1 MIRRSIL
8 RRLAAGVSLTLP
20 LLSSPFAHSDES
32 SREGAPGK
40 SKLSRSLE
48 SSEGGA
54 SDEMVDV
61 VVTFKPGTRATV
73 KGLGA
78 KLGGRAKRGLSTL
91 PFQTLQIPASNLE
104 ALARDPAVEFVSPDS
119 AVYAASPAARETAH
133 VPGSA
138 TASGSGN
145 QGWRGQGVTVA
156 VVDTGVYPHGD
167 FYALAGQ
174 LDFLNGAHAAPMQ
187 LIDTYGHGTHVAGM
201 IGADGRN
208 STAGKFQGVGTQA
221 QVLSLRALDPTGRGS
236 LSDVLQALDW
246 LVTTGISQHNVRV
259 VNLSMGKSVD
269 EAQALD
275 PLVAA
280 VEAVWDAGAVVVVSA
295 GNYGRDGHYTVT
307 SPGNARKVITV
318 GSLTDNATG
327 TDFSD
332 DYVSTFSSRGPTM
345 YDRVLKP
352 DLLAPGNKVIGP
364 FAKNAQLG
372 YNTNFRV
379 YCGFRGK
386 GCVDKYLEMSGTSMA
401 AAMVSGAV
409 ARMLDKDPSL
419 TPSTVKARLMQT
431 ARKIPGDPT
440 TVGTGVLNVED
451 ALNARGT
458 VSGQA
463 LSPLMNL
470 SPETNTVYVQ
480 DPALLWGGADWS
492 AGSLWPDG
500 YLWPDASDGYLSS
513 EGSLWPDSYL
523 WADAYLW
530 SNGFLWSEAL
540 RPVTSDIQDP

>member
-1 MIRRSIL
+1 MIRGSIL
-8 RRLAAGVSLTLP
+8 RRLVAAGVSLVLP
-20 LLSSPFAHSDES
+20 LLASPFALSEEHGP
-32 SREGAPGK
+32 EGAPGQ
-40 SKLSRSLE
+40 SKLSRNLE
-48 SSEGGA
+48 SREGGA

-61 VVTFKPGTRATV
+61 VVTFKPGARATV
-73 KGLGA
+73 KGLGV
-78 KLGGRAKRGLSTL
+78 KLGGRAKRSLSTL
-91 PFQTLQIPASNLE
+91 PFQSLQIPARSLE
-104 ALARDPAVEFVSPDS
+104 ALARNPAVEFVSPDS
-119 AVYAASPAARETAH
+119 AVYAASPAARETAR

-138 TASGSGN
+138 TASGSAN

-167 FYALAGQ
+167 FYSLGGQ
-174 LDFLNGAHAAPMQ
+174 LDFLNGAHAVPMTPN
-187 LIDTYGHGTHVAGM
+187 DPYGHGTHVAGM

-221 QVLSLRALDPTGRGS
+221 HLLSLRALDPTGRGS
-236 LSDVLQALDW
+236 LSDVLHALDW

-259 VNLSMGKSVD
+259 VNMSMGKSVD

-275 PLVAA
+275 PLVIA

-295 GNYGRDGHYTVT
+295 GNYGKDGHYTVT

-327 TDFSD
+327 TNFSD

-352 DLLAPGNKVIGP
+352 DLLAPGNKVIAP

-372 YNTNFRV
+372 SNTNFRV
-379 YCGFRGK
+379 YCGFQGK
-386 GCVDKYLEMSGTSMA
+386 GCFEKYLEMSGTSMA
-401 AAMVSGAV
+401 AGLVSGAV
-409 ARMLDKDPSL
+409 VRMLGKDPGL
-419 TPSTVKARLMQT
+419 TPSTVKARLMQS
-431 ARKIPGDPT
+431 ARKTPGDPT
-440 TVGTGVLNVED
+440 TVGAGVLNVED
-451 ALNARGT
+451 AMNAHGI
-458 VSGQA
+458 VFGQA

-480 DPALLWGGADWS
+480 DPALLWGPEWP

-500 YLWPDASDGYLSS
+500 YLWADASDGYVSS

-530 SNGFLWSEAL
+530 SNGFLWSETIQ
-540 RPVTSDIQDP
+540 PVASDVQDP